1 MSLTPMMK
9 QYQDAKEKH
18 PGTVLLFR
26 MGDFYELFGEDA
38 VAISRELQ
46 LTLTSRDKQLPMAGF
61 PHHALETH
69 LRKLI
74 ERGHRVAICEQVE
87 DPAQAKGI
95 VKREVVRVVTPGT
108 LMEESLLDPKRANHL
123 AAVVPAREK
132 AGLAWMDLSTGSFH
146 ARDLLP
152 EQLVEELIRLEVTEC
167 LWPND
172 LAAELLNPLRQPDSG
187 MTLTF
192 RPPWQFDKHSTLEA
206 LHRHF
211 GITTLE
217 GFGLEDDQ
225 VCVQAAGALLLYLQ
239 DMLKSQVT
247 HVTRLEPYRADS
259 VLGMDHVTRR
269 SLELVRTL
277 REGRREGSLLDA
289 IDRTSTSM
297 GARRLHDWLLSP
309 LAQLEHIQARL
320 DAETELQKHHALR
333 RNLREQFK
341 QFPDLPRLTTKAST
355 GRATP
360 RDLASIGNVLAALP
374 VLLEVLGQVMAPLLV
389 NVRNAIKPCQEL
401 REQLKQAID
410 DAPPLSPRE
419 GGFIRRGYHAR
430 LDHLRDLTR
439 GGKEWI
445 ARYQAQEIARTGIHS
460 LKVGFNSVFGYYLE
474 ITNAHA
480 AKIPADYQRKQTLKN
495 CERYITPELKTH
507 EEEVL
512 RAEEESTALEYEIF
526 VQLRQQVVEQ
536 ASALLSTAEALATLD
551 VLVSLAELADGNEW
565 VKPDLVT
572 ETVCEIIQ
580 GRHPVLERSMPTGT
594 FVPND
599 TRLND
604 EGGSVWLITGP
615 NMAGKSTYIRQVA
628 LIQILAQMGSYVPAH
643 TARLGVADRLF
654 ARVGA
659 GDDLSR
665 GQSTFM
671 VEMAET
677 ANILNNATSRSLVIL
692 DELGRGTSTYD
703 GLSLAWAIVEHL
715 HHDIGCRTLFAT
727 HYHELTKLAELLPGV
742 RNWNAAVHEEMGRIT
757 FIHRIAPGPAE
768 RSFGIHVAQLAGLP
782 GKVLERAR
790 AVLEELENSPASIPA
805 QAMEAVKRKKRKVL
819 EEQPGLFDQGTR

>member
-1 MSLTPMMK
+1 MSLTPMMQ

-26 MGDFYELFGEDA
+26 MGDFYELFGDDA
-38 VAISRELQ
+38 VAISKQLQ

-74 ERGHRVAICEQVE
+74 DLGHRVAICEQME

-108 LMEESLLDPKRANHL
+108 LLEENMLDPKRANHL
-123 AAVVPAREK
+123 AAVLPGRDTV
-132 AGLAWMDLSTGSFH
+132 GLAWIELSSGLFR
-146 ARDLLP
+146 ARDIAP
-152 EQLVEELIRLEVTEC
+152 EQLLEEMTRLEVAEC
-167 LWPND
+167 IWPGD
-172 LAAELLNPLRQPDSG
+172 QPAIALNPLRQPDSNF
-187 MTLTF
+187 TLTL
-192 RPPWQFDKHSTLEA
+192 RPHWQFDGHTAIKA
-206 LHRHF
+206 LHDHF
-211 GITTLE
+211 KITTLE
-217 GFGLEDDQ
+217 GFGFEDRQ
-225 VCVQAAGALLLYLQ
+225 PCLRAAGALLLYAQ
-239 DMLKSQVT
+239 DMLKSSVAHLT
-247 HVTRLEPYRADS
+247 KLEPYQAS
-259 VLGMDHVTRR
+259 STLVMDHVTRR

-289 IDRTSTSM
+289 IDRTCTSM
-297 GARRLHDWLLSP
+297 GARTLHEWLLSP
-309 LAQLEHIQARL
+309 LTNVAHINTRL
-320 DAETELQKHHALR
+320 NAVAELRQQHALR
-333 RNLREQFK
+333 RSLREHLK

-360 RDLASIGNVLAALP
+360 RDLASIGYTLAALP
-374 VLLEVLGQVMAPLLV
+374 PIQEALSRSEASLLAV
-389 NVRNAIKPCQEL
+389 L
-401 REQLKQAID
+401 RERIDPCRELQQQLQQALSES
-410 DAPPLSPRE
+410 PPLASKE
-419 GGFIRRGYHAR
+419 GGFIRPGYHAR
-430 LDHLRDLTR
+430 LDHLRELTK

-445 ARYQAQEIARTGIHS
+445 ASYQAQEIARTGINS

-474 ITNAHA
+474 ITNTHA
-480 AKIPADYQRKQTLKN
+480 AKIPPDYQRKQTLKN

-507 EEEVL
+507 EEQVL
-512 RAEEESTALEYEIF
+512 KAEDESKTLEYELF
-526 VQLRQQVVEQ
+526 VQLRNHT
-536 ASALLSTAEALATLD
+536 AAEAPKLLATSEAIATLD
-551 VLVSLAELADGNEW
+551 VLLSLAEIADGNEW
-565 VKPDLVT
+565 AMPELVD
-572 ETVCEIIQ
+572 EPVCEVTQ
-580 GRHPVLERSMPTGT
+580 GRHPVLEKTLPVGT

-599 TRLND
+599 TRLS
-604 EGGSVWLITGP
+604 ERGGSLWLITGP

-628 LIQILAQMGSYVPAH
+628 LLQILAQMGSFVPAH
-643 TARLGVADRLF
+643 AARLGIADRLF

-677 ANILNNATSRSLVIL
+677 ANILNNASSQSLVIL
-692 DELGRGTSTYD
+692 DEIGRGTSTYD

-715 HHDIGCRTLFAT
+715 HNTIGCRTLFAT

-742 RNWNAAVHEEMGRIT
+742 RNWNAAVHEEMGKIT

-782 GKVLERAR
+782 SKVLDRAKQ
-790 AVLEELENSPASIPA
+790 VLDELENTPTSVPA
-805 QAMEAVKRKKRKVL
+805 QAMETVKRKRKKVVDA
-819 EEQPGLFDQGTR
+819 QPGLFGGE

>member
-1 MSLTPMMK
+1 
-9 QYQDAKEKH
+9 
-18 PGTVLLFR
+18 
-26 MGDFYELFGEDA
+26 
-38 VAISRELQ
+38 
-46 LTLTSRDKQLPMAGF
+46 
-61 PHHALETH
+61 
-69 LRKLI
+69 
-74 ERGHRVAICEQVE
+74 
-87 DPAQAKGI
+87 
-95 VKREVVRVVTPGT
+95 
-108 LMEESLLDPKRANHL
+108 
-123 AAVVPAREK
+123 
-132 AGLAWMDLSTGSFH
+132 
-146 ARDLLP
+146 
-152 EQLVEELIRLEVTEC
+152 
-167 LWPND
+167 
-172 LAAELLNPLRQPDSG
+172 
-187 MTLTF
+187 
-192 RPPWQFDKHSTLEA
+192 
-206 LHRHF
+206 
-211 GITTLE
+211 
-217 GFGLEDDQ
+217 
-225 VCVQAAGALLLYLQ
+225 
-239 DMLKSQVT
+239 
-247 HVTRLEPYRADS
+247 
-259 VLGMDHVTRR
+259 
-269 SLELVRTL
+269 
-277 REGRREGSLLDA
+277 
-289 IDRTSTSM
+289 
-297 GARRLHDWLLSP
+297 
-309 LAQLEHIQARL
+309 
-320 DAETELQKHHALR
+320 KHHALR

-419 GGFIRRGYHAR
+419 GGFIRRGHHAR